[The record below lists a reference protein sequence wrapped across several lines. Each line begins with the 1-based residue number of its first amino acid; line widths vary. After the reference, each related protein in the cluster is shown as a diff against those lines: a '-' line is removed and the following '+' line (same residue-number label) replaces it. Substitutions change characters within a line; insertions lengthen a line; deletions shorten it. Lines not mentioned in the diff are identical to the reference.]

1 MVSSRGVALA
11 RLQRTV
17 HTAVHFL
24 DNVIEANR
32 YPLNQIAAMSRKTR
46 KIGLGVMGFADMLI
60 QLGIPYDSD
69 EAVHHAESVMAFINE
84 EAHVASAELAAR
96 RGNFP
101 AYKGSL
107 FDKPVSP
114 RMRNATVTTIA
125 PTGTI
130 SLIAGTS
137 SGIEPIF
144 AVAHSRHV
152 LDGQALPEIHPLFL
166 RLAKKE
172 KFFSAALVQEV
183 AKTGSVQGLD
193 AVPEY
198 AQRLFRTSHD
208 IAPRWH
214 VRIQAA
220 FQKHTDNAVSKT
232 VNFPADATPADVA
245 EVFLSAAR
253 DGCKGV
259 TIYRYGSRLHQVLN
273 LGVLPG
279 ERERIAPRP
288 RPQRTHGLTE
298 RIGTGCGKLYVTIN
312 SDEQGICEVFAQMG
326 KTGGCAS
333 SQIEA
338 AGRLISLA
346 LRSGVNVDA
355 IIKQMKG
362 IRCPSPMWQN
372 GKIVLSCPDAMAQ
385 VLQRVTAPDETV
397 APTLA
402 VGACPECSSGLVHEE
417 GCLICRICGYSKCS

>member
-1 MVSSRGVALA
+1 
-11 RLQRTV
+11 
-17 HTAVHFL
+17 
-24 DNVIEANR
+24 
-32 YPLNQIAAMSRKTR
+32 
-46 KIGLGVMGFADMLI
+46 
-60 QLGIPYDSD
+60 
-69 EAVHHAESVMAFINE
+69 
-84 EAHVASAELAAR
+84 
-96 RGNFP
+96 
-101 AYKGSL
+101 
-107 FDKPVSP
+107 
-114 RMRNATVTTIA
+114 
-125 PTGTI
+125 
-130 SLIAGTS
+130 
-137 SGIEPIF
+137 
-144 AVAHSRHV
+144 
-152 LDGQALPEIHPLFL
+152 
-166 RLAKKE
+166 
-172 KFFSAALVQEV
+172 
-183 AKTGSVQGLD
+183 
-193 AVPEY
+193 
-198 AQRLFRTSHD
+198 
-208 IAPRWH
+208 
-214 VRIQAA
+214 
-220 FQKHTDNAVSKT
+220 
-232 VNFPADATPADVA
+232 
-245 EVFLSAAR
+245 
-253 DGCKGV
+253 V

-385 VLQRVTAPDETV
+385 VLQRVAAPDEAVT
-397 APTLA
+397 PTLA